1 MATKTGLWI
10 TAALAACAGV
20 SAFAAAAPSASP
32 AVKPDAK
39 GAEFFEAKV
48 RPLFASKCI
57 ACHTGATAKGRLDL
71 RSREALLKG
80 GEQGPAIVPGDPE
93 KSLLIHAVRYQGKTK
108 MPLGARLA
116 DTEIQTL
123 TQWVRMGA
131 PWPAAA
137 VRPGA
142 PRAAGLG
149 AGSGSEQDLWSFQPL
164 KNPAA
169 PAVKNVA
176 WAKNEVDRYIMAGL
190 EQSGLKPNGFADR
203 RTLLRRAT
211 FDLTGLPPTPEETDA
226 FVNDTSL
233 TAYEKVIDRL
243 LASPAYGERWGR
255 HWLDV
260 VRYSDSNGLDWNEV
274 FPNAWRYRDYVIKSF
289 NQDKPYDQFVKE
301 QLAGDQLPAATDA
314 ERYDHLVAT
323 GILVMGPKLLAQQ
336 DREQLALD
344 VADEQ
349 IDLTSKAFLGLT
361 VSCARCHDHKFDP
374 ISTKDYYS
382 LASIFKSTTTLYGTL
397 PRNNRVMYW
406 MERPLAPTGAV
417 AARKAYDDG
426 VKKLQD
432 ALKKVKDD
440 AEKARLTAELKA
452 LEAKAPPAVPMAM
465 AVEDGKVED
474 LRVHV
479 RGSYKNL
486 GDPAPRGFLTT
497 VAGHREPIPA
507 DKSGRLQLAEW
518 VASPENP
525 LTARVLVNRVWQH
538 HFGTGLVRTPDNF
551 GRLGERPSHP
561 ELLDYLAGRFIKDG
575 WSLKKL
581 HRLMMLSATYQ
592 MTTEPNPVAQAK
604 DPENRLHWRMDR
616 HRLEAE
622 AIRDA
627 ILLTNGQLDPK
638 PGGTMLTRTSGLAGK
653 EFGVEYSSTTRRSV
667 YLPVVRGVIYDMFQ
681 VFDFA
686 DPHVVNGRRDTTT
699 VAPQALYMMNSPEI
713 REESGKFAELL
724 LSLPNADDARR
735 VEAAYARAFSR
746 PASSEERNRAL
757 AFMQDYEKALEATEP
772 SPEKRRTEAW
782 RSFCQTLF
790 ASSEFRYVD

>member
-1 MATKTGLWI
+1 MAKTTGFWMI
-10 TAALAACAGV
+10 VAVVACAG
-20 SAFAAAAPSASP
+20 ATGLPAAPPAAAPA
-32 AVKPDAK
+32 AKPEAK

-48 RPLFASKCI
+48 RPLLVAKCV
-57 ACHTGATAKGRLDL
+57 ACHTGATAKGKLDL

-80 GEQGPAIVPGDPE
+80 GEQGPALVPGHPE
-93 KSLLIHAVRYQGKTK
+93 KSLLIHAIRYEGPTR
-108 MPLGARLA
+108 MPLSAKLA
-116 DTEIQTL
+116 DAEIRTL
-123 TQWVRMGA
+123 TDWVRMGA
-131 PWPAAA
+131 PWPAAG

-149 AGSGSEQDLWSFQPL
+149 VREGEGQKLWSIQPL
-164 KNPAA
+164 KNSA
-169 PAVKNVA
+169 PPVVKSSDGVKN
-176 WAKNEVDRYIMAGL
+176 ELDRYVLAGL
-190 EQSGLKPNGFADR
+190 EQNGLKPNRYADR
-203 RTLLRRAT
+203 RTLIRRAT
-211 FDLTGLPPTPEETDA
+211 FDLTGLPPTPEETEA
-226 FVNDTSL
+226 FVNDPSPR
-233 TAYEKVIDRL
+233 AYETVIDRL

-274 FPNAWRYRDYVIKSF
+274 FPNAWRYRDYVIRSF

-301 QLAGDQLPAATDA
+301 QLAGDQLPARTDE
-314 ERYDHLVAT
+314 ERNDHLVAT

-382 LASIFKSTTTLYGTL
+382 LASIFKSTTTLSGTL

-406 MERPLAPTGAV
+406 MERPLVSADAV
-417 AARKAYDDG
+417 AARKTHDAA
-426 VKKLQD
+426 VKQLQD
-432 ALKKVKDD
+432 ALKKAKDET
-440 AEKARLTAELKA
+440 EKARISAELKA

-486 GDPAPRGFLTT
+486 GEAAPRGFLAT
-497 VAGHREPIPA
+497 VAGHKEAIPA
-507 DKSGRLQLAEW
+507 HKSGRLQLAEW
-518 VASPENP
+518 IASPENP

-538 HFGTGLVRTPDNF
+538 HFGVGLVRTPDNF

-561 ELLDYLAGRFIKDG
+561 ELLDYLAQRFMAEG

-581 HRLMMLSATYQ
+581 HRLIMLSAAYQ
-592 MTTEPNPVAQAK
+592 RTTEPNALAQAK
-604 DPENRLHWRMDR
+604 DPENRLLWRMNR
-616 HRLEAE
+616 QRLEAE

-627 ILLTNGQLDPK
+627 ILLTNGQLDPR
-638 PGGTMLTRTSGLAGK
+638 PGGTLLTRTSGIAGK
-653 EFGVEYSSTTRRSV
+653 EFGVEYAQATRRSV

-713 REESGKFAELL
+713 RTESGKFADLL
-724 LSLPNADDARR
+724 LALPNSDDARR
-735 VEAAYARAFSR
+735 VETAYARALGR
-746 PASSEERNRAL
+746 AASSSERNRAL
-757 AFMQDYEKALEATEP
+757 AFMREYEQSLEASEKN
-772 SPEKRRTEAW
+772 PEKRRGEAW
-782 RSFCQTLF
+782 RSFCQSLF